1 MSERNRPTVRLLAA
15 VVVAGSV
22 AVLATGCSFVQQQ
35 TGDAW
40 SVTYEVSV
48 DQPSGAALTDVR
60 VEGAKKRGDAP
71 EVHRLGTQETGT
83 QETSTQKTGTWVHES
98 IVLAEQRASVRA
110 TPARGATATCRIL
123 LDGKREIATETAAA
137 GEPVTCS
144 VDTPAFD

>member
-60 VEGAKKRGDAP
+60 VEGAEKRGDAP

-83 QETSTQKTGTWVHES
+83 QETSTQKTGIWEHES

-110 TPARGATATCRIL
+110 TPARGAAATCRIL

>member
-15 VVVAGSV
+15 AVVAGSV

-40 SVTYEVSV
+40 SVTYEVRV

-60 VEGAKKRGDAP
+60 VEGAERRGEAP
-71 EVHRLGTQETGT
+71 AVHRLDAQETGSSDGDGSRW
-83 QETSTQKTGTWVHES
+83 EHDA

-110 TPARGATATCRIL
+110 TPGAGATATCRIL
-123 LDGKREIATETAAA
+123 LDGKREIASETSARPGDA
-137 GEPVTCS
+137 VRCS
-144 VDTPAFD
+144 ADTPAFD